1 MPSARAP
8 QTESILDAKA
18 LLLPELGLKKLPTQK
33 RALETYE
40 LILAVAA
47 RVLVDVG
54 VDRLSTNLVC
64 KEAGLSPAALYRY
77 FPNKY
82 ALLHELGVRL
92 MNAQNVLVESCL
104 TPEVLMD
111 PVDRLQP
118 ALVQLFLET
127 YRVTCET
134 PAGHWITRAL
144 RAVPSLQEVRLQS
157 HQAVTAEMQ
166 HGLSMLHPTIDPEQ
180 MRVTVRMSVDMTY
193 AALEMLFD
201 DPTLDLNRVAQTNA
215 WLVYDMFNR
224 LGTVKR

>member
-1 MPSARAP
+1 MPSSRARP
-8 QTESILDAKA
+8 SDPILDAQA
-18 LLLPELGLKKLPTQK
+18 LCLPELGLKKLPTQK
-33 RALETYE
+33 RSQETYD
-40 LILAVAA
+40 LLLKAAAQVLA
-47 RVLVDVG
+47 DVG

-64 KEAGLSPAALYRY
+64 QEAGLSPTALYRY

-157 HQAVTAEMQ
+157 HQAVTTEMQ
-166 HGLSMLHPTIDPEQ
+166 QGLSMLHPSVDPEQ

-193 AALEMLFD
+193 ASLEMLFD
-201 DPTLDLNRVAQTNA
+201 DPTLDVNRVAQTNA
-215 WLVYDMFNR
+215 WVVYDMFNR